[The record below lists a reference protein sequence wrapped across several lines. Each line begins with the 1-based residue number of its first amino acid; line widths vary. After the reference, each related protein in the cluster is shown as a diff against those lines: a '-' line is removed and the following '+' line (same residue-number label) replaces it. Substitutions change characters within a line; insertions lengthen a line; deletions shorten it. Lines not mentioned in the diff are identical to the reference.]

1 MLTSVE
7 ITSFRS
13 CRDTRLDNLGLC
25 TVLVGRNGAGKSNI
39 LQAIEWIAQ
48 VASSQN
54 RVSVSS
60 SEHFSASVEFTIDSA
75 SYRFSASLKWQTAN
89 QVLQE
94 QLSQLVDGKWERLL
108 TRDGDSVK
116 FDGILPAITLQPN
129 MPSLPALI
137 SLLPKE
143 TRIAKHLDNVTTF
156 FSSIR
161 YYPIDET
168 SAPGRDR
175 IAQDVIMDTSYN
187 AWLAEYKSTGRAKD
201 EPQHKLLYLSLN
213 PSDQLDEL
221 KSLLGQDGLGI
232 IDEIHFEG
240 FKPQTSKN
248 PAELSN
254 TFYFIGFVPSGTV
267 HIGDLPPYRQYS
279 DLSHGTRRVLR
290 ILLAVLFDKSSV
302 MLLEHPEDGIHPG
315 LLKKLIGLLK
325 SYASPSQLICASHS
339 AEVFNMLAPDDVRLV
354 SLSDGATAVRSL
366 TAQEIDAVTH
376 YISEEGPLSDFLE
389 SIQDT

>member
-60 SEHFSASVEFTIDSA
+60 NEHFSATVEFTIDSA

-129 MPSLPALI
+129 MPS
-137 SLLPKE
+137 S
-143 TRIAKHLDNVTTF
+143 
-156 FSSIR
+156 
-161 YYPIDET
+161 
-168 SAPGRDR
+168 
-175 IAQDVIMDTSYN
+175 
-187 AWLAEYKSTGRAKD
+187 
-201 EPQHKLLYLSLN
+201 
-213 PSDQLDEL
+213 
-221 KSLLGQDGLGI
+221 
-232 IDEIHFEG
+232 
-240 FKPQTSKN
+240 
-248 PAELSN
+248 
-254 TFYFIGFVPSGTV
+254 
-267 HIGDLPPYRQYS
+267 
-279 DLSHGTRRVLR
+279 
-290 ILLAVLFDKSSV
+290 
-302 MLLEHPEDGIHPG
+302 
-315 LLKKLIGLLK
+315 
-325 SYASPSQLICASHS
+325 
-339 AEVFNMLAPDDVRLV
+339 
-354 SLSDGATAVRSL
+354 
-366 TAQEIDAVTH
+366 
-376 YISEEGPLSDFLE
+376 
-389 SIQDT
+389 